1 MAIVV
6 KNLPANAGDTARNA
20 GSIPALGRF
29 PGRQHGNP
37 FQHSCLE
44 NPMDR
49 GACCVIV
56 HGVTKESGTTEGLN
70 TTHMLWE
77 KLRGLPLLA
86 RGSLY
91 SSHVQVR
98 AARPKA
104 ICKCPLHLGDLISK
118 ISCCFK
124 TLSLHMHLC

>member
-1 MAIVV
+1 MALVV
-6 KNLPANAGDTARNA
+6 KNPPANAGDAATNA
-20 GSIPALGRF
+20 GLILGLGRF
-29 PGRQHGNP
+29 PGGGHGNP

-49 GACCVIV
+49 GAWQVIV

-70 TTHMLWE
+70 TTHMSWE
-77 KLRGLPLLA
+77 KLRGLSLLA

-98 AARPKA
+98 AAPPRPSA
-104 ICKCPLHLGDLISK
+104 NA
-118 ISCCFK
+118 
-124 TLSLHMHLC
+124 LSTRET